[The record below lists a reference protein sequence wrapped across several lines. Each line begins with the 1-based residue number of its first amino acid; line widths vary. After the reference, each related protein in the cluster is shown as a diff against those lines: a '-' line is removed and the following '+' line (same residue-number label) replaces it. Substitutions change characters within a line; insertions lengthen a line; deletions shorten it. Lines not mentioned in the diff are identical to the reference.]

1 MVGKVIDQMKKTAS
15 WITEEDNIVE
25 SPEQEKH
32 NSLPLYMDMDTF
44 VCIVG
49 SNMMQNE
56 LLLSFIQ
63 DKTRLE
69 GCCIESLDPEFLK
82 KEYKCKSSHMLIV
95 DWKSVEMRGLR
106 NELDRWKNET
116 ECPCYAALYNVNPNY
131 SDIKAALFHRIN
143 GVFLENGPLDLIPKG
158 IATILSGRMWYQR
171 EVLEKTLMELSILND
186 GLDREAAD
194 LTERE
199 KEIIELIVSGQS
211 NKEIAEELYISVH
224 TVKTHIYNIY
234 KKINVKNRF
243 QAVLWAVNNL

>member
-1 MVGKVIDQMKKTAS
+1 MKNRAS
-15 WITEEDNIVE
+15 GTTEKGNSVR
-25 SPEQEKH
+25 SAKQEKH
-32 NSLPLYMDMDTF
+32 TNLPLYTDLDTY

-56 LLLSFIQ
+56 LLLSYIK
-63 DKTRLE
+63 DKTRLD
-69 GCCIESLDPEFLK
+69 GCCIENLNPDALKGEF
-82 KEYKCKSSHMLIV
+82 KCTSSQMLII
-95 DWKSVEMRGLR
+95 DWKSVDMRGLR
-106 NELDRWKNET
+106 NELERWKNKVG
-116 ECPCYAALYNVNPNY
+116 CPCYAALYNVNPNY

-143 GVFLENGPLDLIPKG
+143 GVFLEDGPLDLIPKG

-171 EVLEKTLMELSILND
+171 EVLEKTIMELSILND
-186 GLDREAAD
+186 GFDKEAVD

-199 KEIIELIVSGQS
+199 REIIDLIVSGHS
-211 NKEIAEELYISVH
+211 NKKIGEDLYISIH